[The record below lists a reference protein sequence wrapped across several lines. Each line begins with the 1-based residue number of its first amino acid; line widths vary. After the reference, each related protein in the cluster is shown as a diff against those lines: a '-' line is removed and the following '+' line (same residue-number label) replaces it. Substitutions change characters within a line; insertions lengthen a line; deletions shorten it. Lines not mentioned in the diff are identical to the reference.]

1 MAQLINYCAAAGHKI
16 HSTIVRLLT
25 SDQCCQAKPVPS
37 GQPRQSL
44 SSMPTEILLQITDFL
59 PPSSAACL
67 VLCSR
72 HILTALGNQS
82 LSSLRADDQIIERRR
97 FLIALQND
105 LPDWLLCYPCSLFHP
120 MKAHERPDQIWRHH
134 KEALFV
140 QENGAVYLTTD
151 YGIRYQHVQLFMKEY
166 RIERSYTKIL
176 DTLSFSFSWDLGD
189 SVLEGTVWGDIVAGE
204 LVLRFDQRL
213 RLLVPSNIELIRKRL
228 RPVCLHFYW
237 LGGDQTLWEAIDCGL
252 SHAGDSLC
260 AECSMRKPCPE
271 CSTLFQ
277 VGVQE
282 PKKDSETEIQVKAWK
297 YLGTCET
304 PYDPEWRKQA
314 KPQPQRKD
322 TVFKPVT
329 AAQWASLHCIRS
341 VRKQHNQWYQS
352 YHPYR
357 EACVWTLYFGRKRI
371 NVNKQMHL
379 PFLI

>member
-1 MAQLINYCAAAGHKI
+1 MKRNCRALQYQLANQDPQLVTRSIHELLLDQHLLGNTRLQPIRTTSCPFCAGVHGNTHNKVSPGSSPAKRNHNPSVMAQLINYCAAAGHKI

-176 DTLSFSFSWDLGD
+176 DTLSFSFS
-189 SVLEGTVWGDIVAGE
+189 
-204 LVLRFDQRL
+204 
-213 RLLVPSNIELIRKRL
+213 
-228 RPVCLHFYW
+228 
-237 LGGDQTLWEAIDCGL
+237 
-252 SHAGDSLC
+252 
-260 AECSMRKPCPE
+260 
-271 CSTLFQ
+271 
-277 VGVQE
+277 
-282 PKKDSETEIQVKAWK
+282 
-297 YLGTCET
+297 
-304 PYDPEWRKQA
+304 
-314 KPQPQRKD
+314 
-322 TVFKPVT
+322 
-329 AAQWASLHCIRS
+329 
-341 VRKQHNQWYQS
+341 
-352 YHPYR
+352 
-357 EACVWTLYFGRKRI
+357 
-371 NVNKQMHL
+371 
-379 PFLI
+379 